1 MKTQQTFDDCILVS
15 DSIVIRR
22 LTLSDQ
28 EDIVTAG
35 NDDQMQKWFPLPFP
49 YTIENAKWFILD
61 FAPERQL
68 GGTGLVSAIDLDGKF
83 AGVIEIKRAEWRGRS
98 CEISYWTSPW
108 ARSKG
113 VSTSALVMLSH
124 WMFREM
130 GFQRLE
136 VRVAP
141 GNLASQRVVEKAG
154 FVREGI
160 ARNAGITNHGRLDL
174 MIYSRIPSDN

>member
-1 MKTQQTFDDCILVS
+1 MKTKQTFDVCTLVS
-15 DSIVIRR
+15 DSIVIRQ
-22 LTLSDQ
+22 LASSDQ
-28 EDIVTAG
+28 EAIVTAG

-49 YTIENAKWFILD
+49 YTTENAKWFISD
-61 FAPERQL
+61 FAPERQH

-83 AGVIEIKRAEWRGRS
+83 AGVIDIKRAEWRGRS

-113 VSTSALVMLSH
+113 VSTSALVILSH
-124 WMFREM
+124 WIIQEM

-141 GNLASQRVVEKAG
+141 GNLASQKVAEKAG

-160 ARNAGITNHGRLDL
+160 ARNAGFTNHGRIDL
-174 MIYSRIPSDN
+174 IIYSRIPSDH